1 MKKAILFIAL
11 WLVVMIVGI
20 VFTIKQENKQWA
32 DSINNKANK
41 DYVMEVAF
49 NLDISPSEVTQE
61 QFNNRYL
68 KNK

>member
-32 DSINNKANK
+32 DSINNEANR
-41 DYVMEVAF
+41 DFIIETAY
-49 NLDISPSEVTQE
+49 NNDISPEEVTQE
-61 QFNNRYL
+61 QFAERYL
-68 KNK
+68 TNK